1 MNLEQLLRWI
11 AEHKDALTLLFGS
24 GVLVALLTAL
34 YKLIRWLLTVRRERQ
49 RGAPE
54 SPFRV
59 FPPGSQLLPEVMP
72 DPRNTPLSDYNI
84 PYVERVPGRSVRREM
99 EDLLRERG
107 ALLVLGKSGIGKTRE
122 AVHLAQMLNDEG
134 WTVLYLRPDAWLDAP
149 SRPLDGVPARK
160 LLLLLDNLNAHCYR
174 ARREVS
180 PRADSLAMPLHEPF
194 QKRLLRTLEAL
205 ETFYGRGEIR
215 VLATA
220 RNEKVPEREGE
231 PAEWDKLEWD
241 RYPDLWGRFTRYEV
255 PEPDPEV
262 AARLLET
269 LGEAAGVCVEEA
281 GTIACRNDGTLRNL
295 VENLDM
301 AANPERGLPALTPKT
316 FRDTLRGTWAE
327 RYRRALAHYPEAKYL
342 YWAAALLR
350 RYGFPLERRTALPMA
365 QDLLPEWNPWV
376 RWARLPRALRDL
388 ERREALYT
396 PRDGQLEAAGPPE
409 ADETA
414 VVRSL
419 IRLGEQHRLAD
430 ALHNLARKLMQPE
443 GAPSAIHHPDAARI
457 LQKVTA
463 WQPENP
469 AAWYHLGVAYALAG
483 QHEQAIQ
490 AFQKAIA
497 LDPKFA
503 TPWNGL
509 GNVYSNLG
517 HYVEA
522 IQAYQQAIALDPKFA
537 TPWNNLGNV
546 YTALGRYEEAI
557 QAYRQA
563 IVLDPRLAVPWS
575 GLGIVYAAL
584 GRYDDAIQACRQ
596 AIALAPKFALPWN
609 NLGNVY
615 RDLGRYDE
623 AIQACQQAIALDPKD
638 AAPWNNLGNVYR
650 DLGRYEEAIQA
661 YQKAI
666 ALDPKFALPWNGL
679 GNVYALRG
687 EWEQALGAFRRAAE
701 LAPERGVY
709 HASVASAL
717 RALGQE
723 AEAQEEIARAC
734 PLMEKENEYNRACF
748 AAICGERE
756 EALRLLEIALQKR
769 QVSRQW
775 ARRDPDLRSL
785 HGDPRFEKLVGAG

>member
-11 AEHKDALTLLFGS
+11 AEHQNALTWLFGS
-24 GVLVALLTAL
+24 GVLAALLTAL

-59 FPPGSQLLPEVMP
+59 FQPGSNLLPEVMP

-122 AVHLAQMLNDEG
+122 AVHLAQMLNNEG

-205 ETFYGRGEIR
+205 ETFYGRGEIL

-220 RNEKVPEREGE
+220 RNERVPEREGE
-231 PAEWDKLEWD
+231 PAEWDKLEWE
-241 RYPDLWGRFTRYEV
+241 RYPDLWGRFALYEV

-281 GTIACRNDGTLRNL
+281 GTITRCNDGTLRNL

-301 AANPERGLPALTPKT
+301 AANPERGLPALTPET
-316 FRDTLRGTWAE
+316 FRHTLRGTWAE

-350 RYGFPLERRTALPMA
+350 RYGFPLERRTVLPLA
-365 QDLLPEWNPWV
+365 QDLLPGWNPWV

-430 ALHNLARKLMQPE
+430 ALHNLAGELMQPE
-443 GAPSAIHHPDAARI
+443 GAPSAIHHPDAVGI
-457 LQKVTA
+457 LQRVTA

-483 QHEQAIQ
+483 QHERAIQ

-497 LDPKFA
+497 LDPKRA
-503 TPWNGL
+503 APWNGL
-509 GNVYSNLG
+509 GNVYRALG
-517 HYVEA
+517 RYEEAIQACQQAIALDPKDAYPWNGLGNVYRDLGRYEEA
-522 IQAYQQAIALDPKFA
+522 IQAYQQAIA
-537 TPWNNLGNV
+537 
-546 YTALGRYEEAI
+546 
-557 QAYRQA
+557 
-563 IVLDPRLAVPWS
+563 LDPRLAVPWS
-575 GLGIVYAAL
+575 GLGIVYTAL
-584 GRYDDAIQACRQ
+584 GRYEEAIQACRQ
-596 AIALAPKFALPWN
+596 AIAL
-609 NLGNVY
+609 
-615 RDLGRYDE
+615 
-623 AIQACQQAIALDPKD
+623 DPKN

-687 EWEQALGAFRRAAE
+687 EWEQALEAFRRAIE
-701 LAPERGVY
+701 LEPEDGTHRSSIAG
-709 HASVASAL
+709 AL
-717 RALGQE
+717 RALGRE
-723 AEAQEEIARAC
+723 AEAQEEIARAR
-734 PLMEKENEYNRACF
+734 PLMEKETEYNRARF
-748 AAICGERE
+748 AAICGEKE

-785 HGDPRFEKLVGAG
+785 HGDPRFEELVGAG

>member
-11 AEHKDALTLLFGS
+11 AEHQNALTWLFGS
-24 GVLVALLTAL
+24 GVLAALLTAL

-59 FPPGSQLLPEVMP
+59 FPPRSQLLPEVMP

-220 RNEKVPEREGE
+220 RNERVPEREGE
-231 PAEWDKLEWD
+231 PAEWDKLEWE
-241 RYPDLWGRFTRYEV
+241 RYPDLWGRFALYEV
-255 PEPDPEV
+255 PEPDPKV

-269 LGEAAGVCVEEA
+269 LGKAAGVCVERA
-281 GTIACRNDGTLRNL
+281 RTIARRNDGTLRNL

-301 AANPERGLPALTPKT
+301 AANPERGLPALTPET

-327 RYRRALAHYPEAKYL
+327 RYRRALARYPEAKYL

-350 RYGFPLERRTALPMA
+350 RYGFPLERRTALPLA

-430 ALHNLARKLMQPE
+430 ALHNLAGQLMWPE
-443 GAPSAIHHPDAARI
+443 GTPSAIHHPDAARI

-469 AAWYHLGVAYALAG
+469 AARYHLGVAYALAG

-503 TPWNGL
+503 APWNGL
-509 GNVYSNLG
+509 GNVY
-517 HYVEA
+517 A
-522 IQAYQQAIALDPKFA
+522 D
-537 TPWNNLGNV
+537 
-546 YTALGRYEEAI
+546 LGRTGKAI
-557 QAYRQA
+557 QAYR
-563 IVLDPRLAVPWS
+563 
-575 GLGIVYAAL
+575 
-584 GRYDDAIQACRQ
+584 
-596 AIALAPKFALPWN
+596 
-609 NLGNVY
+609 
-615 RDLGRYDE
+615 
-623 AIQACQQAIALDPKD
+623 QAIALDPKD
-638 AAPWNNLGNVYR
+638 AAPWNNLGNVY
-650 DLGRYEEAIQA
+650 
-661 YQKAI
+661 
-666 ALDPKFALPWNGL
+666 
-679 GNVYALRG
+679 ALRG
-687 EWEQALGAFRRAAE
+687 EWEQALEAFRRAVE
-701 LAPERGVY
+701 LEPEDGTHRSSIAG
-709 HASVASAL
+709 AL
-717 RALGQE
+717 RALGRE
-723 AEAQEEIARAC
+723 AEAQEEIARAR
-734 PLMEKENEYNRACF
+734 PLMEKETEYNRARF

>member
-11 AEHKDALTLLFGS
+11 AEHQNALTWLFGS
-24 GVLVALLTAL
+24 GVLAALLTAL
-34 YKLIRWLLTVRRERQ
+34 YKLIRWFLTVRRERQ

-59 FPPGSQLLPEVMP
+59 LPPRSQLLPEVMP

-220 RNEKVPEREGE
+220 RNERVPEREGE
-231 PAEWDKLEWD
+231 PAEWDKLEWE
-241 RYPDLWGRFTRYEV
+241 RYPDLWGRFALYEV

-269 LGEAAGVCVEEA
+269 LGEAAGVCVEGA
-281 GTIACRNDGTLRNL
+281 GTIARRNDGTLRNL

-350 RYGFPLERRTALPMA
+350 RYGFPLERRTVLPLA
-365 QDLLPEWNPWV
+365 RDLLPGWNPWV
-376 RWARLPRALRDL
+376 RWVRLPRALRDL

-414 VVRSL
+414 VVRFL

-430 ALHNLARKLMQPE
+430 ALYNLAGELMQPE

-469 AAWYHLGVAYALAG
+469 VAWYHLGVAYALAG

-497 LDPKFA
+497 LDPKYA
-503 TPWNGL
+503 APWNGL
-509 GNVYSNLG
+509 GV
-517 HYVEA
+517 
-522 IQAYQQAIALDPKFA
+522 
-537 TPWNNLGNV
+537 
-546 YTALGRYEEAI
+546 
-557 QAYRQA
+557 
-563 IVLDPRLAVPWS
+563 
-575 GLGIVYAAL
+575 
-584 GRYDDAIQACRQ
+584 
-596 AIALAPKFALPWN
+596 
-609 NLGNVY
+609 VY

-623 AIQACQQAIALDPKD
+623 AIQACQQAIALDPKY

-661 YQKAI
+661 YRQAIALAPKFAVPWSGLGIVYAALGRYDDAIQAYQQAI
-666 ALDPKFALPWNGL
+666 ALDPKHAHPWNGLGVVYRALGRYEEAIQACQQAIALDPKDATPWNGL

-687 EWEQALGAFRRAAE
+687 EWEQALEAFRRAIE
-701 LAPERGVY
+701 LEPEDGTHRSSIAG
-709 HASVASAL
+709 AL
-717 RALGQE
+717 RALGRE
-723 AEAQEEIARAC
+723 AEAQEEIARAR
-734 PLMEKENEYNRACF
+734 PLMEKETEYNRARF

>member
-11 AEHKDALTLLFGS
+11 AEHKDALTWLFGS
-24 GVLVALLTAL
+24 GGLVALLTAL
-34 YKLIRWLLTVRRERQ
+34 YKLIRWFFTVRRERQ

-59 FPPGSQLLPEVMP
+59 FPPRSQLLPEVMP

-84 PYVERVPGRSVRREM
+84 PYVERVPGRSVHREM

-220 RNEKVPEREGE
+220 RNERVPEREGE
-231 PAEWDKLEWD
+231 PAEWDKLEWE
-241 RYPDLWGRFTRYEV
+241 RYPDLWGRFALYEV

-350 RYGFPLERRTALPMA
+350 RYGFPLERRTVLPLA
-365 QDLLPEWNPWV
+365 RDLLPGRNPWV
-376 RWARLPRALRDL
+376 RWVRLPRALRDL

-409 ADETA
+409 VDETA

-430 ALHNLARKLMQPE
+430 ALHNLAGQLMWPE
-443 GAPSAIHHPDAARI
+443 GTPLAIHHPDAARI

-469 AAWYHLGVAYALAG
+469 AARYHLGVAYALAG

-503 TPWNGL
+503 APWNGL
-509 GNVYSNLG
+509 G
-517 HYVEA
+517 H
-522 IQAYQQAIALDPKFA
+522 
-537 TPWNNLGNV
+537 
-546 YTALGRYEEAI
+546 
-557 QAYRQA
+557 
-563 IVLDPRLAVPWS
+563 
-575 GLGIVYAAL
+575 
-584 GRYDDAIQACRQ
+584 
-596 AIALAPKFALPWN
+596 
-609 NLGNVY
+609 VY
-615 RDLGRYDE
+615 RALGRYDE

-679 GNVYALRG
+679 GNVYRDLGRYDEAIQAYQQAIALDPKDAYPWNGLGNVYADLGRY
-687 EWEQALGAFRRAAE
+687 EEAIQAYQQAIALDPKYAAPWNNLGN
-701 LAPERGVY
+701 VY
-709 HASVASAL
+709 
-717 RALGQE
+717 RALGRYEE
-723 AEAQEEIARAC
+723 AIQAYQQAIALDPKDAAPWNNLGNVYQDLGHTEEAIQACQQAIALA
-734 PLMEKENEYNRACF
+734 PKF
-748 AAICGERE
+748 AAPWNNLGNVYADLAAMR
-756 EALRLLEIALQKR
+756 KP
-769 QVSRQW
+769 SRPTSRPSPW
-775 ARRDPDLRSL
+775 TPDLLS
-785 HGDPRFEKLVGAG
+785 PGAAWASSTPPWAVMMTPSRPAGRPSPWPPNSPSPGTTWATSTRCAGSGNRP

>member
-11 AEHKDALTLLFGS
+11 AEHKDALTWLFGS
-24 GVLVALLTAL
+24 GVLAALLTAL

-59 FPPGSQLLPEVMP
+59 FPPRSQLLPEVMP

-149 SRPLDGVPARK
+149 SRRLPDVPERK

-194 QKRLLRTLEAL
+194 QKRLLRTLEDL

-220 RNEKVPEREGE
+220 RDEKVPEREGE

-241 RYPDLWGRFTRYEV
+241 RYPDLWGRFALYEV

-269 LGEAAGVCVEEA
+269 LGEAANVPVEGA
-281 GTIACRNDGTLRNL
+281 GTIARRNDGTLRNL

-301 AANPERGLPALTPKT
+301 AANPERGLPALTPET

-327 RYRRALAHYPEAKYL
+327 RYRRALARYPEAKCL

-350 RYGFPLERRTALPMA
+350 RYGFPLERRTALPLA
-365 QDLLPEWNPWV
+365 QDLLPGWNPWV
-376 RWARLPRALRDL
+376 RWVRLPRALRDL

-430 ALHNLARKLMQPE
+430 ALYNLAVRLIWPE
-443 GAPSAIHHPDAARI
+443 GALSAIHHPDAARI
-457 LQKVTA
+457 LQRVTA

-497 LDPKFA
+497 LDPKYA
-503 TPWNGL
+503 APWNGL
-509 GNVYSNLG
+509 GNVYR
-517 HYVEA
+517 A
-522 IQAYQQAIALDPKFA
+522 
-537 TPWNNLGNV
+537 
-546 YTALGRYEEAI
+546 
-557 QAYRQA
+557 
-563 IVLDPRLAVPWS
+563 
-575 GLGIVYAAL
+575 
-584 GRYDDAIQACRQ
+584 
-596 AIALAPKFALPWN
+596 
-609 NLGNVY
+609 
-615 RDLGRYDE
+615 LGRYDE
-623 AIQACQQAIALDPKD
+623 AIQACQQAIALDPKY
-638 AAPWNNLGNVYR
+638 AA
-650 DLGRYEEAIQA
+650 
-661 YQKAI
+661 
-666 ALDPKFALPWNGL
+666 PWNGL

-687 EWEQALGAFRRAAE
+687 EWEQALEAFRRAIE
-701 LAPERGVY
+701 LEPEDGTHRSSIAG
-709 HASVASAL
+709 AL
-717 RALGQE
+717 RALGRE
-723 AEAQEEIARAC
+723 AEAQEEIARAR
-734 PLMEKENEYNRACF
+734 PLMEKETEYNRARF